1 MDRGSSINFQ
11 HVQSAAH
18 SLAHSTRQVA
28 PTYLLP
34 ENVSLGTIIVL
45 DDKGNFSRTF
55 ERKMSL
61 ASRQAKAVKN
71 YSPFWEG
78 VINLRRPTP
87 GEDAKSYKNECSE
100 RCKIFGDAYEKAT
113 GHKIVRIDVHLDEG
127 HVNDDGEVELN
138 AHAHVVVD
146 RTNEQG
152 RVIKLNAPQLR
163 KVQDL
168 AAEATGLRRGQNS
181 LETGRDHL
189 GHQAYRSMAEKG
201 QLDTQKQ
208 VQPLKKQVV
217 DKDAEIA
224 KLKAQYAQDREEF
237 KRLNAEAAT
246 AGLEKVKSQKDYQDL
261 KKAHEAALE
270 EAGKVPALVAQVAAL
285 KPQADK
291 VPELVAKLKTT
302 KIDAIKKE
310 AEIYELKQ
318 VIREKDAELV
328 NVKANFDKFV
338 TKVKEHF
345 DSTKEGGEPA
355 LPVPSQ
361 APTAAHSLVVLTID
375 DTSTAAFEDIGRTQE
390 AARIVRDAAASIA
403 QGWNGKAFDLEDT
416 NGNKVGTFEAVEGDT
431 RPYLPEGGIRLEMP
445 RGPDLPSALRMVADK
460 LQTLAAAGTKIIRDA
475 IGNAIASLT
484 IRPPV
489 PPAELDQHERPKG
502 P

>member
-224 KLKAQYAQDREEF
+224 RLKDQYDRDREEF
-237 KRLNAEAAT
+237 KRLNAEAAK
-246 AGLEKVKSQKDYQDL
+246 AGLEKIKSQKDYSDL
-261 KKAHEAALE
+261 KKAYEAALV
-270 EAGKVPALVAQVAAL
+270 EARKVPALVAQVAEL
-285 KPQADK
+285 KIQADK
-291 VPELVAKLKTT
+291 VPVLVAELKKT

-310 AEIYELKQ
+310 AKIYELEQ
-318 VIREKDAELV
+318 VIRE
-328 NVKANFDKFV
+328 AN
-338 TKVKEHF
+338 
-345 DSTKEGGEPA
+345 DSKKEGYEPA
-355 LPVPSQ
+355 LFLPGGE
-361 APTAAHSLVVLTID
+361 APTTDNSFVVLTIN

-390 AARIVRDAAASIA
+390 AARIVRDAAAIIEEE
-403 QGWNGKAFDLEDT
+403 WDGKPFDLQDT
-416 NGNKVGTFEAVEGDT
+416 NGNKVGQFEAVEVAAIGA
-431 RPYLPEGGIRLEMP
+431 LPKLQDGGIRLVMAKNKN
-445 RGPDLPSALRMVADK
+445 LVSVMKLVATK
-460 LQTLAAAGTKIIRDA
+460 LQTMVKAGTERIKDA
-475 IGNAIASLT
+475 VGTVIAQLT
-484 IRPPV
+484 VRPPV
-489 PPAELDQHERPKG
+489 PPVELDQYESERPKG